1 MNQAG
6 LFIYAPY
13 GNIIE
18 NALVNSMQE
27 EPLVEIDEKSE
38 ANEIARYICKIYI
51 ANEDREGCLKN
62 LRRMNVHHASL
73 FPDLIGSSQYCNILI
88 AEEAL
93 QVAETKQ
100 LEKTKTMEKEEE
112 TRLLTK
118 AGEEVQ
124 STTGTPDIV
133 AILKTPDEA
142 AQVEPGRIVF
152 MAEELQ
158 RELAKN
164 MVVDWEDREP
174 AKARLRN
181 VARVILRR
189 LGYPAAV
196 RDEIV
201 AKLLNLLVEKEAE
214 SPKNNSSTSTE

>member
-1 MNQAG
+1 
-6 LFIYAPY
+6 
-13 GNIIE
+13 
-18 NALVNSMQE
+18 
-27 EPLVEIDEKSE
+27 
-38 ANEIARYICKIYI
+38 
-51 ANEDREGCLKN
+51 
-62 LRRMNVHHASL
+62 
-73 FPDLIGSSQYCNILI
+73 
-88 AEEAL
+88 
-93 QVAETKQ
+93 
-100 LEKTKTMEKEEE
+100 
-112 TRLLTK
+112 
-118 AGEEVQ
+118 
-124 STTGTPDIV
+124 
-133 AILKTPDEA
+133 
-142 AQVEPGRIVF
+142 